1 MGGGIALAY
10 ALSRPDRV
18 RGLVLLS
25 PTGIAPVAFATIP
38 RLMPR
43 AVAARG
49 GGHLVPRW
57 GARWILRNL
66 AFADSARVTQRD
78 VDEYW
83 APTQLP
89 GFALAARASAEEFD
103 WQPLSQARLEGLA
116 APSLVILGRKDR
128 LIRDAAPTASRISG
142 ATVHELDAGH
152 VPHEERPAETHQ
164 LVASFLNKLRQA
176 G

>member
-1 MGGGIALAY
+1 
-10 ALSRPDRV
+10 
-18 RGLVLLS
+18 
-25 PTGIAPVAFATIP
+25 
-38 RLMPR
+38 MPR

-57 GARWILRNL
+57 GAKWILRNL
-66 AFADSARVTQRD
+66 AFADSARATERD

-103 WQPLSQARLEGLA
+103 WGPLSQARLERLA

-128 LIRDAAPTASRISG
+128 LIRDAGPAASRIPG

-152 VPHEERPAETHQ
+152 VPHEERPVETHQ
-164 LVASFLNKLRQA
+164 LVAAFLNQVLHA